1 MSARKVSLGDV
12 APTKRFGCDIR
23 ALLTPARVGST
34 SGFLGTMS
42 LAPGEIV
49 AAHYHPYS
57 DEFWFV
63 AEGRLTVRIGG
74 EELAA
79 AQGDALFVPRGTEH
93 RIENTGERP
102 ALVVFQIAPL
112 APSPELGHVD
122 VEPMPFPAAPPPSVG
137 G

>member
-1 MSARKVSLGDV
+1 MANKISLTDV
-12 APTKRFGCDIR
+12 TPTRRFGCDIR
-23 ALLTPARVGST
+23 ALLTPNSVGST
-34 SGFLGTMS
+34 SGFLGTMN

-57 DEFWFV
+57 DEYWFV
-63 AEGRLTVRIGG
+63 AEGRLSVRIDG
-74 EELAA
+74 EELRA
-79 AQGDALFVPRGTEH
+79 AQGDALFVPRGKEH
-93 RIENTGERP
+93 RIENTGDEP
-102 ALVVFQIAPL
+102 ALVVFHIAPL